1 MALCRFVFI
10 FTILLFLYK
19 FWKVF
24 PSSISR
30 YRTYCRPPL
39 SNTSLIAALSALPT
53 VGRAAGLSLVGQVGY
68 GATGTVPLIVGL
80 WCPQVIARPSSHPSV
95 IRLRASIALAAALRK
110 TRGSIGSATQ
120 TAVREITVQK
130 QLKLMLLLRLLSN
143 KQVRVI
149 K

>member
-1 MALCRFVFI
+1 MSV
-10 FTILLFLYK
+10 K
-19 FWKVF
+19 KSVSPKVL

-30 YRTYCRPPL
+30 YRTYCRAPL
-39 SNTSLIAALSALPT
+39 STPNTSLIAALSALPT

-110 TRGSIGSATQ
+110 TRGNTGSATQ
-120 TAVREITVQK
+120 TAVGEITVRK
-130 QLKLMLLLRLLSN
+130 QLKLMLLLLLLSN
-143 KQVRVI
+143 KQVCVI